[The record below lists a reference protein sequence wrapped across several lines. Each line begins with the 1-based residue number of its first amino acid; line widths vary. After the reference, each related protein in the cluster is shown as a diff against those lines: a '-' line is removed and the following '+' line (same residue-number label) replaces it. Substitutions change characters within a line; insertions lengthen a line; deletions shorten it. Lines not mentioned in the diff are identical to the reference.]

1 MAAIECYAMK
11 SAPQTGAEMIAGYKA
26 ARRRLR
32 PTPPPKIVEIAEP
45 EQILAEPQRA
55 EACFVP
61 DDKLKTYIPKWSF
74 IVHKGSHSFMTIS
87 DTPAPSIAYIKSAVA
102 KRYGVSV
109 IDIESARRTVDVCRP
124 RQIAAYLCTIMSR
137 RSLPAIGRQFG
148 DRDHTTILSS
158 RNKVAR
164 RIAADED
171 FEKEIHDLKIAIL
184 DTYREV
190 AP

>member
-55 EACFVP
+55 EVNAVP
-61 DDKLKTYIPKWSF
+61 DDALKTYIPKWSF
-74 IVHKGSHSFMTIS
+74 IVHKGNLSFMSIS
-87 DTPAPSIAYIKSAVA
+87 ETPAPTITHIKNVVA
-102 KRYGVSV
+102 KKYGVSV
-109 IDIESARRTVDVCRP
+109 IDMESERRTTNICWP
-124 RQIAAYLCTIMSR
+124 RQVASYLCATMTR
-137 RSLPAIGRQFG
+137 RSLPAIGKIFK
-148 DRDHTTILSS
+148 RDHTTILNS
-158 RNKVAR
+158 RDKVAR
-164 RIAADED
+164 LILVNED
-171 FEKEIHDLKIAIL
+171 IEKEIFEMKQLIL